1 MTTNRER
8 AAAWVSEH
16 CGDEAVTGDG
26 NYAYRVDAMA
36 SLFGE
41 VDADVTKRSADVVRT
56 LIADLHPDMDPGL
69 AVVIKKA
76 LAHAVKKIEAA
87 QGTNP
92 SPRVDWSAMTGQ
104 EVWEAISSA
113 PQVAGPWETGE
124 FGDMDARR
132 ALDGRIVAT
141 TLWVTPKYPEAPW
154 RVPVATSDRGGADR
168 ILREHGWKLA
178 GDIK

>member
-1 MTTNRER
+1 MMTSRER
-8 AAAWVSEH
+8 AAAWVSENF
-16 CGDEAVTGDG
+16 GSEAVTGDG

-36 SLFGE
+36 SLLGE
-41 VDADVTKRSADVVRT
+41 VDADVTKRSADVVRA
-56 LIADLHPDMDPGL
+56 LIADLHPDTDPGL
-69 AVVIKKA
+69 AVVIKKV

-92 SPRVDWSAMTGQ
+92 RPRVDWSAMTGQ
-104 EVWEAISSA
+104 EVWKAIFSA

-124 FGDMDARR
+124 SGEMDARR
-132 ALDGRIVAT
+132 ALDGQIVAT
-141 TLWVTPKYPEAPW
+141 TLFVMPKYPEASW

-178 GDIK
+178 GDSK